1 MPVAARGT
9 DPIASCEIVPTDLR
23 PILPRPT
30 PHPQLPIVTSHLD
43 NSQSCSLV
51 TLSVVRSLSSRSVLS
66 RLMLFQLVLLTGSL
80 QSFRKYSA
88 EAPKAAESAPKKSNL
103 TPLYVGVGLA
113 GLGAGLYRYY
123 GGEGKTIELKDRP
136 KVFNGE
142 SWVDLKLA
150 NIEVLSHNTK
160 RLRFEFDDKEAVSG
174 IPVACQLCP

>member
-1 MPVAARGT
+1 
-9 DPIASCEIVPTDLR
+9 
-23 PILPRPT
+23 
-30 PHPQLPIVTSHLD
+30 
-43 NSQSCSLV
+43 
-51 TLSVVRSLSSRSVLS
+51 
-66 RLMLFQLVLLTGSL
+66 MLFQLVLLTGSL

-150 NIEVLSHNTK
+150 NIEVLNHNTK